1 MLARKLGQVVGF
13 HFTVDEFSETTSD
26 QKKVF
31 NPQLLIDLLKESG
44 MEASVIEEVE
54 QAVEKSKLVKDEAGL
69 RDFFRRDVSQI
80 QDNRGAGTIYAVD
93 VDNAPEMNLVE
104 KVFRSRDMLLEK
116 GQLPIILPEEE
127 LKKHQKDPKM
137 NSNDPRG
144 GGKDP
149 RPPFIPTGLDIPSKK
164 VPTDEPY
171 PLLRQPEQ
179 RIVVPHDSLNQRYC
193 ICAKKNDNQQ
203 YVQCEDECE
212 WYHPECVGFPQDLF
226 DIKQVKFLCPFCKTD
241 TRRKIQQLEQQG
253 TYRKIKSRT
262 EKMYFAYVPEGYW
275 NKS

>member
-1 MLARKLGQVVGF
+1 
-13 HFTVDEFSETTSD
+13 
-26 QKKVF
+26 
-31 NPQLLIDLLKESG
+31 
-44 MEASVIEEVE
+44 
-54 QAVEKSKLVKDEAGL
+54 
-69 RDFFRRDVSQI
+69 
-80 QDNRGAGTIYAVD
+80 
-93 VDNAPEMNLVE
+93 MNLVE

-116 GQLPIILPEEE
+116 GQLSIILPEEE

-137 NSNDPRG
+137 NPNDRT
-144 GGKDP
+144 GKEP
-149 RPPFIPTGLDIPSKK
+149 RPPYIPSGLDKLPLSKTYAEESQSL
-164 VPTDEPY
+164 P
-171 PLLRQPEQ
+171 RQPEQ

-262 EKMYFAYVPEGYW
+262 EKMYFAYVPEGYY
-275 NKS
+275 KS